1 LLLYVGRIQPTK
13 GADIAVEA
21 FGEVAVRLA
30 AARLLVVGGPSGR
43 RGESELDRL
52 RSKVSEL
59 GLAASVRF
67 MGPVPHGLVADLYR
81 AADLVLAPSR
91 SETFGLVAAEAQACG
106 TPVVAAR
113 IGGLTYVVKDG
124 ETGIL
129 IDGWDPVDYAEAAL
143 RVLLAPG
150 LAEEMGRAG
159 VAWARA
165 FSWDA
170 TARRFL
176 ELYGGMLKGG

>member
-13 GADIAVEA
+13 GPDVAVEA
-21 FGEVAVRLA
+21 FGAVAGRLA
-30 AARLLVVGGPSGR
+30 DARLLIVGGPSGG

-52 RSKVSEL
+52 KSRVSEL

-113 IGGLTYVVKDG
+113 IGGLTYVIKNG
-124 ETGIL
+124 ETGVL

-143 RVLLAPG
+143 RVLSAPDLA
-150 LAEEMGRAG
+150 AEMGRAG

-165 FSWDA
+165 FSWEA